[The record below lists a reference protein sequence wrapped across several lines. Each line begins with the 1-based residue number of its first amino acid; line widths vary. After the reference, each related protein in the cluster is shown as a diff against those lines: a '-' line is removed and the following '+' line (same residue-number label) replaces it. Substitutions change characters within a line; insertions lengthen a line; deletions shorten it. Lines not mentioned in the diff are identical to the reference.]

1 MRQLMPSTIN
11 THRQRYFFPPIA
23 QKPYLSRH
31 YASRSPRAQA
41 IDSLGAS
48 PSPSPSA
55 LAQAAFTTLARRSK
69 SWARLRHVVDFAV
82 EGDCGTSLVDVGTDH
97 GLLACGLAV
106 TGRFERVLGVDVS
119 EAALRDG
126 AIKLRERFEACLEG
140 SRGYASLEFR
150 IGDGLKGLRKGE
162 AGVVCVAGMGCK
174 TMVDILTER
183 SADGF
188 LLDEIGC
195 TRLAL
200 QPAGSKPRDLV
211 LLYDA
216 LKLAGWKVRD
226 EKIEFIASRWYLS
239 LSFQRGECCTRDSVE
254 LFRVPGGILS
264 AEVDVDDELQ
274 RVVFDNWVSHHCD
287 WIQRDMK
294 RTGDICR
301 EEHRWLEVFGQRLN
315 RLM

>member
-1 MRQLMPSTIN
+1 M
-11 THRQRYFFPPIA
+11 
-23 QKPYLSRH
+23 
-31 YASRSPRAQA
+31 
-41 IDSLGAS
+41 
-48 PSPSPSA
+48 
-55 LAQAAFTTLARRSK
+55 
-69 SWARLRHVVDFAV
+69 
-82 EGDCGTSLVDVGTDH
+82 DVGTDH

-106 TGRFERVLGVDVS
+106 TGRFESVLGVDVS

-126 AIKLRERFEACLEG
+126 AFKLRERFEACLEG
-140 SRGYASLEFR
+140 NRGCASLDFR
-150 IGDGLKGLRKGE
+150 VGDGLKGLRTGE

-200 QPAGSKPRDLV
+200 QPAGSKPRDLM

-216 LKLAGWKVRD
+216 LKLAGWEVCA

-239 LSFQRGECCTRDSVE
+239 LSFERGERCTKDGVE
-254 LFRVPGGILS
+254 IFRVPGGILS
-264 AEVDVDDELQ
+264 TMVDVDDELQ
-274 RVVFDNWVSHHCD
+274 WVVFDSWVSHHCD
-287 WIQRDMK
+287 WIRRDME
-294 RTGDICR
+294 RTGDITR